1 MEVSAGWWTRRR
13 DNNKKKKAER
23 DILMN
28 LLSFVGHHRQGDVLA
43 HEVQLIS
50 QTVGPRDVE
59 GGAVVIVLLHCKE
72 RRKRRI
78 LIKKNISSCI
88 SLVV

>member
-1 MEVSAGWWTRRR
+1 MVDQKTRALQ
-13 DNNKKKKAER
+13 KTAER

-28 LLSFVGHHRQGDVLA
+28 LLSFVSHHRQGDVLA

-50 QTVGPRDVE
+50 QTVGPRDVN

-72 RRKRRI
+72 QRKCRI
-78 LIKKNISSCI
+78 PIKKNISSCI

>member
-1 MEVSAGWWTRRR
+1 MPGGGPEDET
-13 DNNKKKKAER
+13 KKKKKTAER

-28 LLSFVGHHRQGDVLA
+28 LLSFVGHHGQGDVLA

-50 QTVGPRDVE
+50 QTVGPRDVD

-72 RRKRRI
+72 QRNRRI
-78 LIKKNISSCI
+78 PIKNVSSCI